1 MFDAP
6 FAPARL
12 PLAALAAV
20 LVLGAA
26 VPAMAQSRQPARVTV
41 TPPSDAFMTPGS
53 PLQDRGVPP
62 SFQQYPLLQRIF
74 GGGGAIFPNY
84 VDPGDGRR
92 QSWTG
97 FVTGGG
103 EGRMIF
109 AAGTVDRLCQ
119 DGEVPRITPLDPLPP
134 GVKLSFDLGPFIA
147 TGSDGRGNLCIGR
160 QVRGTRVFSAG
171 RPPHAGATVRLRVA
185 YPRAASR
192 THVVT
197 IPAR

>member
-1 MFDAP
+1 MFDAF
-6 FAPARL
+6 FAVSSRNS
-12 PLAALAAV
+12 AALAAV
-20 LVLGAA
+20 LAVTLFGAV
-26 VPAMAQSRQPARVTV
+26 VPAGAQTRTTAPAQVTV
-41 TPPSDAFMTPGS
+41 TPAPA
-53 PLQDRGVPP
+53 LQDRGIPP
-62 SFQQYPLLQRIF
+62 SFQEYPLLNRIF
-74 GGGGAIFPNY
+74 GFGGAIFPGY
-84 VDPGDGRR
+84 VDPGNGRR

-103 EGRMIF
+103 QGNLVF

-134 GVKLSFDLGPFIA
+134 GVKLNFDLGPFIA
-147 TGSDGRGNLCIGR
+147 TGSDGRGNGCFGR
-160 QVRGTRVFSAG
+160 QVRGTRVFSVG
-171 RPPHAGATVRLRVA
+171 RAPHAGATVRLRVA

>member
-1 MFDAP
+1 MFDAFSP
-6 FAPARL
+6 GSFRIPAL
-12 PLAALAAV
+12 AAALA
-20 LVLGAA
+20 LTLGAA
-26 VPAMAQSRQPARVTV
+26 APAVAQSRVTV
-41 TPPSDAFMTPGS
+41 YPAPE
-53 PLQDRGVPP
+53 LQDRGVPP
-62 SFQQYPLLQRIF
+62 TFQQYPLLNRIF
-74 GGGGAIFPNY
+74 GFGGAIFPGY
-84 VDPGDGRR
+84 VDPGNGRR

-103 EGRMIF
+103 AGSMVF

-134 GVKLSFDLGPFIA
+134 GVKLSFDIGPFVA